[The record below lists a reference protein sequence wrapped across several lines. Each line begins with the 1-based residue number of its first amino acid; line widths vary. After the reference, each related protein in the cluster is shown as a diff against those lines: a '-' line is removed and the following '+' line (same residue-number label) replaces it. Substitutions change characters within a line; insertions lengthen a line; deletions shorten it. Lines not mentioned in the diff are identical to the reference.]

1 MGRRSMEI
9 LRNPQRRKP
18 VHRGR
23 KRRRRRQGRH
33 KKKNRRS
40 ATKRFAFAPISFP
53 NNGSASRFRATPIP
67 IGSKRDDNYWPSSK
81 KIERGSRFCASCL
94 LHYSATR
101 TPAVSV
107 GQFKLERNFSSPG
120 ASRSVSRL
128 ISPKMRSLPLGE
140 THAQAAVRAQERVVG
155 ED

>member
-1 MGRRSMEI
+1 MEI

-23 KRRRRRQGRH
+23 RRRRRRQGRH

-67 IGSKRDDNYWPSSK
+67 IGSKRDDNYWPSWK
-81 KIERGSRFCASCL
+81 KIERRDPLLCVLSAPLLRHSHSSRFGRPVQAR
-94 LHYSATR
+94 AK
-101 TPAVSV
+101 
-107 GQFKLERNFSSPG
+107 F
-120 ASRSVSRL
+120 L
-128 ISPKMRSLPLGE
+128 ITKRF
-140 THAQAAVRAQERVVG
+140 
-155 ED
+155 